1 MTCTRHV
8 KYENALQIITIT
20 AIKKHSDLK
29 FIYSAI
35 EFIEERLS
43 ELDFQIH
50 TGFHASL
57 RQLTKDM
64 SSHYNKMRK

>member
-1 MTCTRHV
+1 MTCTGHE
-8 KYENALQIITIT
+8 KYENALQIIAIT
-20 AIKKHSDLK
+20 ATKKLSVIK

-50 TGFHASL
+50 QAFMHVYGS
-57 RQLTKDM
+57 
-64 SSHYNKMRK
+64 